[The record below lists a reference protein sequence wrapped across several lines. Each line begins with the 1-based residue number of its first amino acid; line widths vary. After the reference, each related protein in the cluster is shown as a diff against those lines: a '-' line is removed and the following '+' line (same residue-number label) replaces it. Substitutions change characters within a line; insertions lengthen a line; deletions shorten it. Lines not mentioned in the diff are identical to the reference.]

1 MSDSDNGAAGAA
13 KGALPGAGAS
23 PAGADLASLRR
34 GIDDI
39 DHQLLKLFNDR
50 ARLAQEVG
58 ELKKASGD
66 SVLYRPEREA
76 QILARRQAENPG
88 PLPNA
93 AIAQLYR
100 ELMSACM
107 ALESPLRIAYL
118 GPEGTFSQA
127 AALKA
132 FGSSA
137 STLPHATIDE
147 VFRTVEA
154 GQADYAVV
162 PVENSTEGAVGRT
175 LDLMLATPLMAC
187 GEVQIEVHQNLMT
200 RLPSMSD
207 IVRVYSHSQSLA
219 QCNGWLNANLPRA
232 ERVPVASNAEA
243 ARRAASDPE
252 SGAIAGEIAA
262 RIYDVPILA
271 RHIEDDP
278 NNRTRFLI
286 LGTQSVPP
294 SGRDQTSIV
303 MSAPNR
309 PGAVHGLLAPLAR
322 HGVSMTRFKSRPSRM
337 GRWEYYF
344 FVDLQGHEKDTAV
357 AAAIAELRD
366 IAPFIKLLGSY
377 PAAAH

>member
-1 MSDSDNGAAGAA
+1 MPMSEPLDQLRARIDAIDRELLRLFNERAKIAQAVGEAKHAAGE
-13 KGALPGAGAS
+13 KT
-23 PAGADLASLRR
+23 
-34 GIDDI
+34 
-39 DHQLLKLFNDR
+39 LF
-50 ARLAQEVG
+50 
-58 ELKKASGD
+58 
-66 SVLYRPEREA
+66 RPEREA
-76 QILARRQAENPG
+76 QVLARRQAENPG

-93 AIAQLYR
+93 AIAQLFR

-107 ALESPLRIAYL
+107 ALEAPLKIAYL

-137 STLPHATIDE
+137 ETVALGTIDE

-154 GQADYAVV
+154 RQADFAVV

-175 LDLMLATPLMAC
+175 LDLMLVTPLSAV
-187 GEVQIEVHQNLMT
+187 GEVQLEIHQNLMSHVKS
-200 RLPSMSD
+200 LGD

-243 ARRAASDPE
+243 ARRAATDRDA
-252 SGAIAGEIAA
+252 GAIAGEMAA
-262 RIYDVPILA
+262 RIYDVPVLA

-278 NNRTRFLI
+278 NNRTRFLVI
-286 LGTQSVPP
+286 GAQTVPP
-294 SGRDQTSIV
+294 SGRDQTSLV

-309 PGAVHGLLAPLAR
+309 PGAVHALLAPFAK
-322 HGVSMTRFKSRPSRM
+322 HGVSMTRFESRPSRM

-344 FVDLQGHEKDTAV
+344 FVDLEGHEKDPKV
-357 AAAIAELRD
+357 AAALAELRE
-366 IAPFIKLLGSY
+366 IAPFVKLLGSY

>member
-1 MSDSDNGAAGAA
+1 MARWNDSRSGHVPGAAEVTD
-13 KGALPGAGAS
+13 KLD
-23 PAGADLASLRR
+23 DLRH
-34 GIDDI
+34 GIDSI
-39 DHQLLKLFNDR
+39 DRELLRLFNDR
-50 ARLAQEVG
+50 ARLAQAVG
-58 ELKKASGD
+58 ELKKASGEA
-66 SVLYRPEREA
+66 VLFRPEREA
-76 QILARRQAENPG
+76 QILARRQADNPG

-137 STLPHATIDE
+137 TTLACTTIDE

-154 GQADYAVV
+154 RQADYAVV

-175 LDLMLATPLMAC
+175 LDLMLTTPLSAC
-187 GEVQIEVHQNLMT
+187 GEVQLEVHQNLMT
-200 RLPSMSD
+200 REARLSD
-207 IVRVYSHSQSLA
+207 IARVYSHSQSLA

-232 ERVPVASNAEA
+232 ERIPVASNAEA
-243 ARRAASDPE
+243 AKRAASDPQ

-278 NNRTRFLI
+278 NNRTRFLVI
-286 LGTQSVPP
+286 GAQSVPP
-294 SGRDQTSIV
+294 SGRDQTSLV

-309 PGAVHGLLAPLAR
+309 PGAVYALLGPLSK
-322 HGVSMTRFKSRPSRM
+322 HGVSMTRFESRPSRM

-344 FVDLQGHEKDTAV
+344 FVDLQGHEKDPPV
-357 AAAIAELRD
+357 AAALAELREL
-366 IAPFIKLLGSY
+366 APFIKLLGSY

>member
-1 MSDSDNGAAGAA
+1 MTTTGTRIDE
-13 KGALPGAGAS
+13 
-23 PAGADLASLRR
+23 LRR
-34 GIDDI
+34 QIDAI
-39 DHQLLKLFNDR
+39 DRELLSLFNQR
-50 ARLAQEVG
+50 ARLAQTVG
-58 ELKKASGD
+58 EAKKEAGD
-66 SVLYRPEREA
+66 PVLFRPEREA

-107 ALESPLRIAYL
+107 ALESPLTIAYL

-132 FGSSA
+132 FGSSVT
-137 STLPHATIDE
+137 TLACATIDE

-154 GQADYAVV
+154 RQADYAVV

-175 LDLMLATPLMAC
+175 LDLMLTTPLSAC
-187 GEVQIEVHQNLMT
+187 GEVQLEVHQNLMS
-200 RLPSMSD
+200 RAGSMAA
-207 IVRVYSHSQSLA
+207 ITRVYSHSQSLA

-232 ERVPVASNAEA
+232 ERIPVASNAEA
-243 ARRAASDPE
+243 ARRAAADLE

-262 RIYDVPILA
+262 RIYEVPLLA

-286 LGTQSVPP
+286 IGAQSIPP
-294 SGRDQTSIV
+294 SGRDQTSLV

-309 PGAVHGLLAPLAR
+309 PGAVHALLAPLAK
-322 HGVSMTRFKSRPSRM
+322 HGVSMTRFESRPSRM

-344 FVDLQGHEKDTAV
+344 FVDRQGHEKDPAI
-357 AAAIAELRD
+357 AAALVELREL
-366 IAPFIKLLGSY
+366 APFIKLLGSY

>member
-1 MSDSDNGAAGAA
+1 MPMSEPLDQLRARIDAIDHELLRLFNERAKIAQAVGEAKHAAGE
-13 KGALPGAGAS
+13 
-23 PAGADLASLRR
+23 
-34 GIDDI
+34 
-39 DHQLLKLFNDR
+39 QTLF
-50 ARLAQEVG
+50 
-58 ELKKASGD
+58 
-66 SVLYRPEREA
+66 RPEREA
-76 QILARRQAENPG
+76 QVLARRQAENPG

-93 AIAQLYR
+93 AIAQLFR

-107 ALESPLRIAYL
+107 ALEAPLKIAYL

-137 STLPHATIDE
+137 ATVALGTIDE

-154 GQADYAVV
+154 RQADFAVV

-175 LDLMLATPLMAC
+175 LDLMLVTPLSAV
-187 GEVQIEVHQNLMT
+187 GEVQLEIHQNLMSHVKS
-200 RLPSMSD
+200 LED

-219 QCNGWLNANLPRA
+219 QCNGWLNANLSRA

-243 ARRAASDPE
+243 ARRAATDRE
-252 SGAIAGEIAA
+252 AGAIAGEMAA
-262 RIYDVPILA
+262 RIYDVPVLA

-278 NNRTRFLI
+278 NNRTRFLVI
-286 LGTQSVPP
+286 GAQTVPP
-294 SGRDQTSIV
+294 SGRDQTSLV

-309 PGAVHGLLAPLAR
+309 PGAVHALLAPFAK
-322 HGVSMTRFKSRPSRM
+322 HGVSMTRFESRPSRM

-344 FVDLQGHEKDTAV
+344 FVDLEGHEKDPKV
-357 AAAIAELRD
+357 AAALAELRE
-366 IAPFIKLLGSY
+366 IAPFVKLLGSY

>member
-1 MSDSDNGAAGAA
+1 MSEPLDQLRARIDAIDRELLRLFNERAKIAQAVGEAKHAAGE
-13 KGALPGAGAS
+13 KT
-23 PAGADLASLRR
+23 
-34 GIDDI
+34 
-39 DHQLLKLFNDR
+39 LF
-50 ARLAQEVG
+50 
-58 ELKKASGD
+58 
-66 SVLYRPEREA
+66 RPEREA
-76 QILARRQAENPG
+76 QVLARRQAENPG

-93 AIAQLYR
+93 AIAQLFR

-107 ALESPLRIAYL
+107 ALEAPLKIAYL

-137 STLPHATIDE
+137 ETVALGTIDE

-154 GQADYAVV
+154 RQADFAVV

-175 LDLMLATPLMAC
+175 LDLMLVTPLSAV
-187 GEVQIEVHQNLMT
+187 GEVQLEIHQNLMSHVKS
-200 RLPSMSD
+200 LGD

-243 ARRAASDPE
+243 ARRAATDRE
-252 SGAIAGEIAA
+252 AGAIAGEMAA
-262 RIYDVPILA
+262 RIYDVPVLA

-278 NNRTRFLI
+278 NNRTRFLVI
-286 LGTQSVPP
+286 GAQTVPP
-294 SGRDQTSIV
+294 SGRDQTSLV

-309 PGAVHGLLAPLAR
+309 PGAVHALLAPFAK
-322 HGVSMTRFKSRPSRM
+322 HGVSMTRFESRPSRM

-344 FVDLQGHEKDTAV
+344 FVDLEGHEKDPKV
-357 AAAIAELRD
+357 AAALAELRE
-366 IAPFIKLLGSY
+366 IAPFVKLLGSY

>member
-1 MSDSDNGAAGAA
+1 MTTTGTRIDE
-13 KGALPGAGAS
+13 
-23 PAGADLASLRR
+23 LRR
-34 GIDDI
+34 QIDAI
-39 DHQLLKLFNDR
+39 DRELLSLFNQR
-50 ARLAQEVG
+50 ARLAQTVG
-58 ELKKASGD
+58 EAKKEAGD
-66 SVLYRPEREA
+66 PVLFRPEREA

-107 ALESPLRIAYL
+107 ALESPLTIAYL

-132 FGSSA
+132 FGSSVT
-137 STLPHATIDE
+137 TLACATIDE

-154 GQADYAVV
+154 RQADYAVV

-175 LDLMLATPLMAC
+175 LDLMLTTPLSAC
-187 GEVQIEVHQNLMT
+187 GEVQLEVHQNLMS
-200 RLPSMSD
+200 RAGSMAA
-207 IVRVYSHSQSLA
+207 ITRVYSHSQSLA

-232 ERVPVASNAEA
+232 ERIPVASNAEA
-243 ARRAASDPE
+243 ARRAAADLE

-262 RIYDVPILA
+262 RIYEVPLLA

-286 LGTQSVPP
+286 IGAQSIPP
-294 SGRDQTSIV
+294 SGRDQTSLV

-309 PGAVHGLLAPLAR
+309 PGAVHALLAPLAK
-322 HGVSMTRFKSRPSRM
+322 HGVSMTRFESRPSRM

-344 FVDLQGHEKDTAV
+344 FVDLQGHEKDPAI
-357 AAAIAELRD
+357 AAALVELREL
-366 IAPFIKLLGSY
+366 APFIKLLGSY

>member
-1 MSDSDNGAAGAA
+1 MSDGTSDGIGE
-13 KGALPGAGAS
+13 
-23 PAGADLASLRR
+23 LRR
-34 GIDDI
+34 RIDAI
-39 DHQLLKLFNDR
+39 DRELLRLFNDR

-58 ELKKASGD
+58 EIKKKAGEA
-66 SVLYRPEREA
+66 VLFRPEREA
-76 QILARRQAENPG
+76 QILAQRQADNTG
-88 PLPNA
+88 PLPNS

-137 STLPHATIDE
+137 STLACATIDE

-154 GQADYAVV
+154 RQADYAVV

-175 LDLMLATPLMAC
+175 LDLMLTTPLSAC
-187 GEVQIEVHQNLMT
+187 GEVQLEVHQNLMT
-200 RLPSMSD
+200 RAGSLD
-207 IVRVYSHSQSLA
+207 AIARVYSHSQSLA
-219 QCNGWLNANLPRA
+219 QCNGWLNANLARA
-232 ERVPVASNAEA
+232 ERIPVASNAEA
-243 ARRAASDPE
+243 ARRAAADLE

-262 RIYDVPILA
+262 RIYEVPLLA

-286 LGTQSVPP
+286 VGAQSVPP
-294 SGRDQTSIV
+294 SGRDQTSLV

-309 PGAVHGLLAPLAR
+309 PGAVHALLAPLAK
-322 HGVSMTRFKSRPSRM
+322 HGVSMTRFESRPSRM

-344 FVDLQGHEKDTAV
+344 FVDLQGHEKDPAI
-357 AAAIAELRD
+357 AAALAELREL
-366 IAPFIKLLGSY
+366 APFMKLLGSY

>member
-1 MSDSDNGAAGAA
+1 MSDTLDG
-13 KGALPGAGAS
+13 
-23 PAGADLASLRR
+23 LRR
-34 GIDDI
+34 QIDEVDAE
-39 DHQLLKLFNDR
+39 LLSLFNRR

-58 ELKKASGD
+58 ETKKAAGD
-66 SVLYRPEREA
+66 PVLFRPEREA
-76 QILARRQAENPG
+76 QVLARRQADNPG

-93 AIAQLYR
+93 AIAQLFR

-107 ALESPLRIAYL
+107 ALESPLTIAYL

-137 STLPHATIDE
+137 STLACTTIDE

-154 GQADYAVV
+154 RQADYAVV

-175 LDLMLATPLMAC
+175 LDLMLVTPLSVC
-187 GEVQIEVHQNLMT
+187 GEVILDVHQNLMSRASAQT
-200 RLPSMSD
+200 D

-219 QCNGWLNANLPRA
+219 QCNGWLNAHLPRA
-232 ERVPVASNAEA
+232 ERIPVASNAEA
-243 ARRAASDPE
+243 ARRAASDAE

-262 RIYDVPILA
+262 RIYNVPLLA

-286 LGTQSVPP
+286 VGAQSVSP
-294 SGRDQTSIV
+294 SGRDQTSLV

-309 PGAVHGLLAPLAR
+309 PGAVHALLAPFAR
-322 HGVSMTRFKSRPSRM
+322 HGVSMSRLESRPSRM

-344 FVDLQGHEKDTAV
+344 FVDLQGHEKDAAV
-357 AAAIAELRD
+357 AAALAELRD
-366 IAPFIKLLGSY
+366 IAPFMKLLGSY

>member
-1 MSDSDNGAAGAA
+1 MSEPLDQ
-13 KGALPGAGAS
+13 
-23 PAGADLASLRR
+23 LRAQ
-34 GIDDI
+34 IDAI
-39 DHQLLKLFNDR
+39 DHELLRLFNER
-50 ARLAQEVG
+50 AKIAQAVG
-58 ELKKASGD
+58 VAKHEAGEQTLF
-66 SVLYRPEREA
+66 RPEREA
-76 QILARRQAENPG
+76 QVLARRQAENPG

-93 AIAQLYR
+93 AIAQLFR

-107 ALESPLRIAYL
+107 ALEAPLRIAYL

-137 STLPHATIDE
+137 ATVALGTIDE

-154 GQADYAVV
+154 RQADFAVV

-175 LDLMLATPLMAC
+175 LDLMLVTPLSAV
-187 GEVQIEVHQNLMT
+187 GEVQLEIHQNLM
-200 RLPSMSD
+200 SHVKAIAD

-243 ARRAASDPE
+243 ARRAATDRE
-252 SGAIAGEIAA
+252 AGAIAGETAA
-262 RIYDVPILA
+262 RIYDVPVLA

-278 NNRTRFLI
+278 NNRTRFLVI
-286 LGTQSVPP
+286 GAQTVPP
-294 SGRDQTSIV
+294 SGRDQTSLV

-309 PGAVHGLLAPLAR
+309 PGAVHALLAPFAK
-322 HGVSMTRFKSRPSRM
+322 HGVSMTRFESRPSRM

-344 FVDLQGHEKDTAV
+344 FVDLEGHEKDPKV
-357 AAAIAELRD
+357 AAALAELRE
-366 IAPFIKLLGSY
+366 IAPFVKLLGSY

>member
-1 MSDSDNGAAGAA
+1 MPMSEPLDQLRARIDAIDRELLRLFNERAKIAQAVGEAKHAAGE
-13 KGALPGAGAS
+13 KT
-23 PAGADLASLRR
+23 
-34 GIDDI
+34 
-39 DHQLLKLFNDR
+39 LF
-50 ARLAQEVG
+50 
-58 ELKKASGD
+58 
-66 SVLYRPEREA
+66 RPEREA
-76 QILARRQAENPG
+76 QVLARRQAENPG

-93 AIAQLYR
+93 AIAQLFR

-107 ALESPLRIAYL
+107 ALEAPLKIAYL

-137 STLPHATIDE
+137 ETVALGTIDE

-154 GQADYAVV
+154 RQADFAVV

-175 LDLMLATPLMAC
+175 LDLMLVTPLSAV
-187 GEVQIEVHQNLMT
+187 GEVQLEIHQNLMSHVKS
-200 RLPSMSD
+200 LGD

-243 ARRAASDPE
+243 ARRAATDRE
-252 SGAIAGEIAA
+252 AGAIAGEMAA
-262 RIYDVPILA
+262 RIYDVPVLA

-278 NNRTRFLI
+278 NNRTRFLVI
-286 LGTQSVPP
+286 GAQTVPP
-294 SGRDQTSIV
+294 SGRDQTSLV

-309 PGAVHGLLAPLAR
+309 PGAVHALLAPFAK
-322 HGVSMTRFKSRPSRM
+322 HGVSMTRFESRPSRM

-344 FVDLQGHEKDTAV
+344 FVDLEGHEKDPKV
-357 AAAIAELRD
+357 AAALAELRE
-366 IAPFIKLLGSY
+366 IAPFVKLLGSY

>member
-1 MSDSDNGAAGAA
+1 MSDSANGAGQGVPIAGLDA
-13 KGALPGAGAS
+13 
-23 PAGADLASLRR
+23 LRR
-34 GIDDI
+34 KIDDI
-39 DHQLLKLFNDR
+39 DHALLRLFNDR

-58 ELKKASGD
+58 ELKKQAGD
-66 SVLYRPEREA
+66 AVLYRPEREA
-76 QILARRQAENPG
+76 QILARRQAENTG

-137 STLPHATIDE
+137 STLPHTTIDD

-154 GQADYAVV
+154 QQADYAVV

-175 LDLMLATPLMAC
+175 LDLMLTTPLSAC

-200 RLPSMSD
+200 RAPSFAD

-219 QCNGWLNANLPRA
+219 QCNGWLNANLSRA

-243 ARRAASDPE
+243 AKRAASDPQ

-278 NNRTRFLI
+278 NNRTRFLVI
-286 LGTQSVPP
+286 GAQSVPP
-294 SGRDQTSIV
+294 SGRDQTSLV

-309 PGAVHGLLAPLAR
+309 PGAVHALLAPFAK
-322 HGVSMTRFKSRPSRM
+322 HGVSMTRLESRPSRM

-344 FVDLQGHEKDTAV
+344 FVDLQGHEKDAAV
-357 AAAIAELRD
+357 AAALAELREL
-366 IAPFIKLLGSY
+366 APFVKLLGSY